1 MTPAAR
7 LAAAIDVLDAIL
19 AGAPA
24 ERALTNWG
32 RANRFAGSGDRAA
45 VRDHVFDALRCR
57 GSFAALGGALTGRGL
72 MLGLCRAEDRA
83 PEAFFTGAGHA
94 PAALTD
100 AERDH
105 LCVARPAAEDL
116 AARDWPDWLLPQIKE
131 DLGSDFDAVSAQ
143 MQARAPVFL
152 RVNVAKTTRRAAQA
166 ALAAEG
172 IEAAAHPLAETA
184 LEVTAGARKIMKS
197 RAYETGLVELQ
208 DAASQAMLALVPL
221 SPGARVLDYC
231 AGGGGKALALAAAA
245 PQARIT
251 AHDIDAARMRDIA
264 PRAKRAGARIT
275 LAQPG
280 KVTGTFDLVLVD
292 APCSGSGT
300 WRRAPE
306 AKWALTPA
314 RLAELTALQ
323 GEILAQAARFVA
335 PGGRLCYMTCSLL
348 SVENAAPIAA
358 FRGTGWQVTRA
369 LRLTPRDGGDG
380 FFGAVLERDGTDREL
395 ALTSLG

>member
-7 LAAAIDVLDAIL
+7 LAAAIDLLDAIL

-24 ERALTNWG
+24 ERVLTNWG
-32 RANRFAGSGDRAA
+32 RSNRFAGSGDRAA
-45 VRDHVFDALRCR
+45 VRDLVFDALRCR
-57 GSFAALGGALTGRGL
+57 GSFAALGGGLTGRGL
-72 MLGLCRAEDRA
+72 MLGLCRAEGRD
-83 PEAFFTGAGHA
+83 PEALFTGLGHA
-94 PAALTD
+94 PAPLA
-100 AERDH
+100 
-105 LCVARPAAEDL
+105 AAEKAHL
-116 AARDWPDWLLPQIKE
+116 AAPAPAPEELRASDWPNWLLPQLRT
-131 DLGSDFDAVSAQ
+131 DLGADFAPVSAR

-152 RVNVAKTTRRAAQA
+152 RVNTAKTTRDAAQA

-172 IEAAAHPLAETA
+172 IETAPHPLAATA
-184 LEVTAGARKIMKS
+184 LEVSSGARKLSKS
-197 RAYETGLVELQ
+197 HAYETGLVELQ
-208 DAASQAMLALVPL
+208 DAASQAMLALMPL
-221 SPGARVLDYC
+221 APGARVLDYC
-231 AGGGGKALALAAAA
+231 AGGGGKALALAAACPEA
-245 PQARIT
+245 KIT

-280 KVTGTFDLVLVD
+280 QVTGTFDLVLVD

-323 GEILAQAARFVA
+323 GEILARAAGFVA

-348 SVENAAPIAA
+348 AVENEAQVAA
-358 FRGTGWQVTRA
+358 FTAQGLWHSLRA
-369 LRLTPRDGGDG
+369 LRLTPCEGGDG
-380 FFGAVLERDGTDREL
+380 FFGAVLARV
-395 ALTSLG
+395 